1 MTEPHKPATQTPT
14 ANAGVRTPTGSSQ
27 QKASRNAQQV
37 AMIALNMSWQLLIVV
52 VAPILAG
59 HWLDKHYHKASL
71 WTFIGLIV
79 SVAGMIAVVIQ
90 TNRQINEYMQTNTK
104 KDTDK

>member
-1 MTEPHKPATQTPT
+1 MA
-14 ANAGVRTPTGSSQ
+14 A
-27 QKASRNAQQV
+27 
-37 AMIALNMSWQLLIVV
+37 IALSMSGQLVV
-52 VAPILAG
+52 VVIAPILAG
-59 HWLDKHYHKASL
+59 HYLDRHYHKASF
-71 WTFIGLIV
+71 WTIIGLIV